1 MTHLTI
7 PYQSGT
13 LVVLGDLHFARYQRH
28 GLDPIKAWGLEDIL
42 WEADVLTLGKRL
54 LRKLQRTVPR

>member
-1 MTHLTI
+1 M
-7 PYQSGT
+7 
-13 LVVLGDLHFARYQRH
+13 VLGDLHFARYQRH

-42 WEADVLTLGKRL
+42 WEADVLTLGTRL